1 MNLLR
6 EYIREIMLSNLSE
19 DTLQPTE
26 VESPLAVL
34 PRDNDCPA
42 GYNYDS
48 VARVCVSND
57 INTQDPAQSSELANQ
72 ISRLQGVKRLKPW

>member
-6 EYIREIMLSNLSE
+6 EYIREIMLTNLSE
-19 DTLQPTE
+19 DTLQP
-26 VESPLAVL
+26 SKAAIPLAVL

-57 INTQDPAQSSELANQ
+57 INAQDPTQSSELANQ
-72 ISRLQGVKRLKPW
+72 ISKLQGVKRLKPW